1 MRQRFKTSRICSSDN
16 YILSKRVHIR
26 SVVDFHNNNKALI
39 TTIMERRVHKI
50 PYVKVF
56 GKLMQISLEEAEQI
70 NVITTVIWL

>member
-26 SVVDFHNNNKALI
+26 SIIDFHNNNKALVE
-39 TTIMERRVHKI
+39 TIIEKRVHKI

-56 GKLMQISLEEAEQI
+56 GK
-70 NVITTVIWL
+70 

>member
-26 SVVDFHNNNKALI
+26 SIIDFHNNNKALVE
-39 TTIMERRVHKI
+39 TIIEKRTRKI

-56 GKLMQISLEEAEQI
+56 GKLIPLSFSEASSMKDVNI
-70 NVITTVIWL
+70 IYK